1 MAIPTVRHLKE
12 GEGLSEQL
20 NRECF
25 CVGLD
30 EAALRSA
37 IAGELAAPGLFEL
50 VRERCPYV
58 FAAQPVFVSSAS
70 LTAMRQA
77 VSAVQELACL
87 PAYQAHVLDRAP
99 AIARFEP
106 ANPGV
111 FYGFDFHVEGG
122 RIGLIEIN
130 TNAGGAMLNLVLA
143 RAHRACCAEV
153 AALLP
158 GPQLADSFSES
169 MAAMFAREWQC
180 LGAPHGLRRVAIVD
194 REPLTQFL
202 YPEFLLFR
210 HWFERQGVE
219 AVIGDVA
226 ELKWTGRDLL
236 CAGRSVDL
244 VYNRSTDFYFS
255 QPESSA
261 LAQAYLSGRVIVTPH
276 PRGHALLADKRN
288 LGLLGNEA
296 VLQGWGVPTHL
307 RQALTRAIPDTQ
319 EVTPDR
325 AEFFWENRKAYF
337 FKPHAGYGS
346 RAAYRGDKLTTRVFR
361 EIAEGG
367 YVAQALVIPGT
378 RSINADQ
385 DLKYDV
391 RHFAYRGES
400 QWVAARLY
408 MGQTTNLRTP
418 GGGFAPV
425 YPIPEPPGR
434 APEPNPPAG

>member
-1 MAIPTVRHLKE
+1 LAIPTVQHLKE

-37 IAGELAAPGLFEL
+37 IAEELAAPGLFEL

-58 FAAQPVFVSSAS
+58 FAAQPVFVSSSS
-70 LTAMRQA
+70 LAAMRQA
-77 VSAVQELACL
+77 VLAVNQIARL
-87 PAYQAHVLDRAP
+87 PAYQDRALARAP

-111 FYGFDFHVEGG
+111 FYGYDFHVEGG

-153 AALLP
+153 AYLLP
-158 GPQLADSFSES
+158 GPQLAESFSAS
-169 MAAMFAREWQC
+169 LAAMFAREWQC
-180 LGAPHGLRRVAIVD
+180 AGSPQGLRRVALVD
-194 REPLTQFL
+194 HDPLAQFL

-210 HWFERQGVE
+210 HWFERQGIE
-219 AVIGDVA
+219 TVIGDVA
-226 ELKWTGRDLL
+226 ELNWTGRELL
-236 CAGRSVDL
+236 CAGQAVDL

-255 QPESSA
+255 QPESAA

-276 PRGHALLADKRN
+276 PRGHALFADKRN
-288 LGLLGNEA
+288 LGLLGNERL
-296 VLQGWGVPTHL
+296 LQEWGVPPDQL
-307 RQALTRAIPDTQ
+307 QALTRAIPETQ
-319 EVTPDR
+319 EVTPER
-325 AEFFWENRKAYF
+325 AEFFWENRKNYF

-346 RAAYRGDKLTTRVFR
+346 RAAYRGDKLTTRVFG
-361 EIAEGG
+361 EIAAGG
-367 YVAQALVIPGT
+367 YVAQALVVPGT
-378 RSINADQ
+378 RRINPSQ
-385 DLKYDV
+385 DLKYDL
-391 RHFAYRGES
+391 RHFAYCGES

-425 YPIPEPPGR
+425 YPIPEPSGSS
-434 APEPNPPAG
+434 AEPASAG